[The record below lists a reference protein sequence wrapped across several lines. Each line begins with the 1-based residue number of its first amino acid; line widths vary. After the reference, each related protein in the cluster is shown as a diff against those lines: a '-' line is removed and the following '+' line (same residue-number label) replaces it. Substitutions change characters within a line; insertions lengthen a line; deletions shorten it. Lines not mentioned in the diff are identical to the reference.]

1 MDVAKGQAEPEACDG
16 AAGAR
21 PGNKPSSSRAHIVD
35 VATRLFLE
43 SSFET
48 VSVDLIAET
57 ARISKQTFYAR
68 FASKEAVFVAVI
80 RKGANELLV
89 PAVVESARHGPI
101 EANLI
106 RIVIDILKRALTPA
120 AVALERLVSS
130 EAHQFPQLARAYHDN
145 ELHARRLIANMFA
158 NAMEDGQV
166 RSMDPDFLRRAV
178 PVRPR
183 PRSGARQYPRRQGH
197 ESRQGTAR
205 AGRARRRPFPGP
217 ACRAPAPRRG

>member
-1 MDVAKGQAEPEACDG
+1 MNVAKAKPNRSLRRRSGRPTREQAEQLT
-16 AAGAR
+16 
-21 PGNKPSSSRAHIVD
+21 AHIVD

-68 FASKEAVFVAVI
+68 FASKEAVFAAVI

-106 RIVIDILKRALTPA
+106 RIVFDILKRALTPA
-120 AVALERLVSS
+120 AVALERLGSS
-130 EAHQFPQLARAYHDN
+130 CGHQFSQPALGYCDNEAHQAGLVAYQVGHSLA
-145 ELHARRLIANMFA
+145 
-158 NAMEDGQV
+158 DG
-166 RSMDPDFLRRAV
+166 
-178 PVRPR
+178 
-183 PRSGARQYPRRQGH
+183 
-197 ESRQGTAR
+197 
-205 AGRARRRPFPGP
+205 PGP
-217 ACRAPAPRRG
+217 FNVPGI

>member
-1 MDVAKGQAEPEACDG
+1 MSTTLSGVNVFLARCFRASSGGQAEP
-16 AAGAR
+16 
-21 PGNKPSSSRAHIVD
+21 KPATAQWAQPTREQAEQLTAHIVD

-68 FASKEAVFVAVI
+68 FASKEAVFAAVI

-106 RIVIDILKRALTPA
+106 RIVFDILKRALTPA

-130 EAHQFPQLARAYHDN
+130 EAHQFPQLARAYRDN
-145 ELHARRLIANMFA
+145 ELHA
-158 NAMEDGQV
+158 
-166 RSMDPDFLRRAV
+166 
-178 PVRPR
+178 
-183 PRSGARQYPRRQGH
+183 QG
-197 ESRQGTAR
+197 
-205 AGRARRRPFPGP
+205 
-217 ACRAPAPRRG
+217 

>member
-1 MDVAKGQAEPEACDG
+1 MNVAKAKPNRSLRRRSGRPTREQAEQLT
-16 AAGAR
+16 
-21 PGNKPSSSRAHIVD
+21 AHIVD

-68 FASKEAVFVAVI
+68 FASKEAVFAAVI

-101 EANLI
+101 AANLI
-106 RIVIDILKRALTPA
+106 RIVFDILKRALTPA

-130 EAHQFPQLARAYHDN
+130 EAHQFPQLARAYRDN
-145 ELHARRLIANMFA
+145 ELHARGLIANVFA
-158 NAMEDGQV
+158 NAMQDGQV
-166 RSMDPDFLRRAV
+166 RSMDPDFLAEQFQYALVHGPLRANILGGKVAKADEELRERIERAV
-178 PVRPR
+178 
-183 PRSGARQYPRRQGH
+183 GLFLDG
-197 ESRQGTAR
+197 
-205 AGRARRRPFPGP
+205 
-217 ACRAPAPRRG
+217 CRAPAPRRG